1 MLKSDMETWLTDA
14 AGTLTSSVFTSAGVS
29 LFARVWV
36 PGRPDS
42 PKVLLLHGFP
52 GTELNFDL
60 AHSLR
65 RAGFLV
71 VVPHYRGSWG
81 MGGTYS
87 WTHVLE
93 DAHACA
99 AWMRSPA
106 FTAAHGDGEL
116 HAVIGH
122 SLGGFAALQAGVA
135 VPTARVASIAG
146 YNFGAAASRDRA
158 NPVVREALGRDWEPA
173 TLPLAGTSGRAL
185 AEEALG
191 CPEDW
196 NLDRLGCR
204 YAGRDVLLVSAGRD
218 EIAPRSVHHDPLVAS
233 FADAGVNVSDEC
245 LDTDHSL
252 ASARTRLCD
261 VVCRWLIA

>member
-1 MLKSDMETWLTDA
+1 MASRLDDV
-14 AGTLTSSVFTSAGVS
+14 AGTLTSAVFTSAGVS

-36 PGRPDS
+36 PGRQDP

-60 AHSLR
+60 AHALR

-71 VVPHYRGSWG
+71 VLPHYRGSWG

-87 WTHVLE
+87 WAHVLQ
-93 DAHACA
+93 DADACA
-99 AWMRSPA
+99 AWMESPA
-106 FTAAHGDGEL
+106 FTAAYGDGDL

-122 SLGGFAALQAGVA
+122 SLGGFAALQTGVA
-135 VPTARVASIAG
+135 VPTARVVSIAG
-146 YNFGAAASRDRA
+146 YNFGAVASRDRA
-158 NPVVREALGRDWEPA
+158 NPAAREALGRDWEPA
-173 TLPLAGTSGRAL
+173 TMPLAGTSGGAL
-185 AEEALG
+185 AAEAFD

-196 NLDRLGCR
+196 NLERLGGR
-204 YAGRDVLLVSAGRD
+204 YAGRNVLLVSAGRD
-218 EIAPRSVHHDPLVAS
+218 EIAPSSVHHDPLVAS
-233 FADAGVNVSDEC
+233 FADAGVNVSNER

-261 VVCRWLIA
+261 VVCRWLFA